1 MSQIDV
7 KPAQGHIEVKNFALS
22 YETIEGSVEAVTD
35 TQIHV
40 KPGEFVSIVGPS
52 GCGKSTLLNAVA
64 GFLKPTAGTVTVD
77 GVAVNGPSAERG
89 MVFQQYSLFPWKTV
103 RENVEFG
110 LKMRGMAR
118 SQRERAA
125 RTLLGLAGLEA
136 FEKHYPE
143 RLSGGMKQRVGIV
156 RALATGPKVLLLD
169 EPFGALDAQTR
180 VIMQQ
185 ILTNMWQRLKISV
198 LFVTHDLDEAIFLSD
213 RVYCMTARPGSIKAE
228 IPIPLERPRQQSMMM
243 SSEFLALRRGLM
255 SLIRGEPEGDGRRDH
270 RSRHAGAEYRAARLL
285 AGGRDLVRHCEKR
298 SNGAIHLCFAGPVI
312 GRAFA
317 RPVGSHCRGIGIDL
331 RCKKC
336 YRSVPSNSNAE
347 QTSCSLESK
356 AGRAASSGTAMPS
369 TWRRVIR
376 ACPGMSNCSR

>member
-1 MSQIDV
+1 MGANMSQTETRTAEAAASKGQV
-7 KPAQGHIEVKNFALS
+7 EVRNFSLS
-22 YETIEGSVEAVTD
+22 YETIDGSVEAVTD
-35 TQIHV
+35 TRIHV
-40 KPGEFVSIVGPS
+40 QPGEFVSIVGPS

-64 GFLKPTAGTVTVD
+64 GFLKPTTGTVTVD
-77 GVAVNGPSAERG
+77 GELVKGPSAERG

-110 LKMRGMAR
+110 LKMRGMER
-118 SQRERAA
+118 SRRERAA

-136 FEKHYPE
+136 FEKRYPD

-198 LFVTHDLDEAIFLSD
+198 LFVTHDIDEAIFLSD
-213 RVYCMTARPGSIKAE
+213 RVYCMTTRPGSIKAE

-255 SLIRGEPEGDGRRDH
+255 SLIREESLKAMGGEINDLGMQGLNIELHGQ
-270 RSRHAGAEYRAARLL
+270 SL
-285 AGGRDLVRHCEKR
+285 AD
-298 SNGAIHLCFAGPVI
+298 VI
-312 GRAFA
+312 
-317 RPVGSHCRGIGIDL
+317 
-331 RCKKC
+331 
-336 YRSVPSNSNAE
+336 
-347 QTSCSLESK
+347 
-356 AGRAASSGTAMPS
+356 
-369 TWRRVIR
+369 
-376 ACPGMSNCSR
+376 

>member
-1 MSQIDV
+1 MSQPAP
-7 KPAQGHIEVKNFALS
+7 KPANGHVEVKNFSLS
-22 YETIEGSVEAVTD
+22 YETLDGSVAAVSD

-40 KPGEFVSIVGPS
+40 NPGEFVSIVGPS

-64 GFLKPTAGTVTVD
+64 GFLEPTTGTVTVD
-77 GVAVNGPSAERG
+77 GKPVKGPSAERG
-89 MVFQQYSLFPWKTV
+89 MVFQQYSLFPRKTV

-125 RTLLGLAGLEA
+125 RTLLGLAGLDA
-136 FEKHYPE
+136 FENHYPE

-198 LFVTHDLDEAIFLSD
+198 LFVTHDIDEAIFLSD

-255 SLIRGEPEGDGRRDH
+255 SLIREESIKAMGGEITDLGMQGLNIELQ
-270 RSRHAGAEYRAARLL
+270 GASL
-285 AGGRDLVRHCEKR
+285 AD
-298 SNGAIHLCFAGPVI
+298 VI
-312 GRAFA
+312 
-317 RPVGSHCRGIGIDL
+317 
-331 RCKKC
+331 
-336 YRSVPSNSNAE
+336 
-347 QTSCSLESK
+347 
-356 AGRAASSGTAMPS
+356 
-369 TWRRVIR
+369 
-376 ACPGMSNCSR
+376 

>member
-1 MSQIDV
+1 MSNAEV
-7 KPAQGHIEVKNFALS
+7 RSAQGHVEVRNFALD
-22 YETIEGSVEAVTD
+22 YETIDGAVAAVTA
-35 TQIHV
+35 TNIHV
-40 KPGEFVSIVGPS
+40 RPGEFVSIVGPS

-64 GFLKPTAGTVTVD
+64 GFLKPTAGMVTVD
-77 GVAVNGPSAERG
+77 GEKVNGPSAERG

-110 LKMRGMAR
+110 LKMRGMDR

-136 FEKHYPE
+136 FEKHYPD

-198 LFVTHDLDEAIFLSD
+198 LFVTHDIDEAIFLSD

-255 SLIRGEPEGDGRRDH
+255 SLIREESLKAMGGEINDLAMQGLNIELHGH
-270 RSRHAGAEYRAARLL
+270 SLAEVL
-285 AGGRDLVRHCEKR
+285 
-298 SNGAIHLCFAGPVI
+298 
-312 GRAFA
+312 
-317 RPVGSHCRGIGIDL
+317 
-331 RCKKC
+331 
-336 YRSVPSNSNAE
+336 
-347 QTSCSLESK
+347 
-356 AGRAASSGTAMPS
+356 
-369 TWRRVIR
+369 
-376 ACPGMSNCSR
+376 

>member
-1 MSQIDV
+1 MSQTIPDR
-7 KPAQGHIEVKNFALS
+7 ALAGHVEVKNFSLS
-22 YETIEGSVEAVTD
+22 YETLDGPVSAVTD
-35 TQIHV
+35 TAIHV

-64 GFLKPTAGTVTVD
+64 GFLKPTSGTVTVD
-77 GVAVNGPSAERG
+77 GKPVHGPSAERG

-103 RENVEFG
+103 RQNVEFG
-110 LKMRGMAR
+110 LKMKKMSRFH
-118 SQRERAA
+118 RERAA

-136 FEKHYPE
+136 FENHYPD

-198 LFVTHDLDEAIFLSD
+198 LFVTHDIDEAIFLSD

-228 IPIPLERPRQQSMMM
+228 VAIPLERPRQQSMMM

-255 SLIRGEPEGDGRRDH
+255 SLIRQESLKAMGGEVSEASMQGLSIELQGQ
-270 RSRHAGAEYRAARLL
+270 SLAEL
-285 AGGRDLVRHCEKR
+285 
-298 SNGAIHLCFAGPVI
+298 I
-312 GRAFA
+312 
-317 RPVGSHCRGIGIDL
+317 
-331 RCKKC
+331 
-336 YRSVPSNSNAE
+336 
-347 QTSCSLESK
+347 
-356 AGRAASSGTAMPS
+356 
-369 TWRRVIR
+369 
-376 ACPGMSNCSR
+376 

>member
-1 MSQIDV
+1 MSQAAADTR
-7 KPAQGHIEVKNFALS
+7 QGHIEVRNFALS
-22 YETIEGSVEAVTD
+22 YETIDGAVEAVTD

-40 KPGEFVSIVGPS
+40 EPGEFVSIVGPS

-64 GFLKPTAGTVTVD
+64 GFLKPTSGGVTVD
-77 GVAVNGPSAERG
+77 GHAVTGPSAERG

-110 LKMRGMAR
+110 LKMRGMPKFERA
-118 SQRERAA
+118 RAA

-136 FEKHYPE
+136 FENHYPE

-180 VIMQQ
+180 IIMQQ

-198 LFVTHDLDEAIFLSD
+198 LFVTHDIDEAIFLSD

-228 IPIPLERPRQQSMMM
+228 IQIPLERPRQQAMMM

-255 SLIRGEPEGDGRRDH
+255 SLIREESLKAMGGEITDLGMQGLSIELQGQ
-270 RSRHAGAEYRAARLL
+270 SIAEIL
-285 AGGRDLVRHCEKR
+285 
-298 SNGAIHLCFAGPVI
+298 
-312 GRAFA
+312 
-317 RPVGSHCRGIGIDL
+317 
-331 RCKKC
+331 
-336 YRSVPSNSNAE
+336 
-347 QTSCSLESK
+347 
-356 AGRAASSGTAMPS
+356 
-369 TWRRVIR
+369 
-376 ACPGMSNCSR
+376 

>member
-1 MSQIDV
+1 MSQIDTR
-7 KPAQGHIEVKNFALS
+7 PPRGRIEVDNFSLS
-22 YETIEGSVEAVTD
+22 YETIEGPVEAVSNTR
-35 TQIHV
+35 IHV
-40 KPGEFVSIVGPS
+40 NPGEFVSIVGPS

-64 GFLKPTAGTVTVD
+64 GFLKPTTGSVTVD
-77 GVAVNGPSAERG
+77 GEAVNGPSAERG

-103 RENVEFG
+103 RANVEFG
-110 LKMRGMAR
+110 LKMRGIPS

-185 ILTNMWQRLKISV
+185 ILTNLWQRLKISV
-198 LFVTHDLDEAIFLSD
+198 LFVTHDIDEAIFLSD

-255 SLIRGEPEGDGRRDH
+255 SLIREESLKAMGGEINE
-270 RSRHAGAEYRAARLL
+270 L
-285 AGGRDLVRHCEKR
+285 AMQGL
-298 SNGAIHLCFAGPVI
+298 S
-312 GRAFA
+312 
-317 RPVGSHCRGIGIDL
+317 IDL
-331 RCKKC
+331 HGH
-336 YRSVPSNSNAE
+336 SLAE
-347 QTSCSLESK
+347 IL
-356 AGRAASSGTAMPS
+356 
-369 TWRRVIR
+369 
-376 ACPGMSNCSR
+376 

>member
-1 MSQIDV
+1 MSQIDT
-7 KPAQGHIEVKNFALS
+7 KAPRGHIEVRNFALS
-22 YETIEGSVEAVTD
+22 YETLDGSVDAVTD
-35 TQIHV
+35 TNIHV
-40 KPGEFVSIVGPS
+40 NPGEFVSIVGPS

-64 GFLKPTAGTVTVD
+64 GFLKPTAGTVTID
-77 GVAVNGPSAERG
+77 GEAVNGPSAERG

-110 LKMRGMAR
+110 LKMRGMPR

-180 VIMQQ
+180 IIMQQ

-198 LFVTHDLDEAIFLSD
+198 LFVTHDIDEAIFLSD

-228 IPIPLERPRQQSMMM
+228 IPIPLERPRQQAMMM
-243 SSEFLALRRGLM
+243 SSEFLGLRRALM
-255 SLIRGEPEGDGRRDH
+255 SLIREESLKAMGSEISDQGMQGLSIELHGH
-270 RSRHAGAEYRAARLL
+270 SL
-285 AGGRDLVRHCEKR
+285 ADVL
-298 SNGAIHLCFAGPVI
+298 
-312 GRAFA
+312 
-317 RPVGSHCRGIGIDL
+317 
-331 RCKKC
+331 
-336 YRSVPSNSNAE
+336 
-347 QTSCSLESK
+347 
-356 AGRAASSGTAMPS
+356 
-369 TWRRVIR
+369 
-376 ACPGMSNCSR
+376 